1 MAERSNRA
9 TDDESSSVSFG
20 ESNEF
25 QDLGPISAVNGEE
38 IGARIF
44 VISKKISRKIID
56 VRKGW
61 LWCAES
67 TGVAPTR
74 EEGIP
79 IKIRVTRTRS

>member
-44 VISKKISRKIID
+44 VISKKNLEENNRRSRSQD
-56 VRKGW
+56 GFG
-61 LWCAES
+61 A
-67 TGVAPTR
+67 
-74 EEGIP
+74 
-79 IKIRVTRTRS
+79 RSRPAWRQPEKRGFQ